1 MEETKDYIEAWADE
15 DEKQRESSPVTEAV
29 VAAQKADKDAFA
41 DAFENDRF
49 GIDIDKAK
57 KKADGGEADG
67 SEVEEVKAE

>member
-1 MEETKDYIEAWADE
+1 MEETKDYIEAWTDE
-15 DEKQRESSPVTEAV
+15 DEKQRESSPVTDAV

-57 KKADGGEADG
+57 KKAEDGET
-67 SEVEEVKAE
+67 EEVKAE

>member
-1 MEETKDYIEAWADE
+1 MEETKDYIEAWTDE
-15 DEKQRESSPVTEAV
+15 GQKQKEAHPVTEAV

-57 KKADGGEADG
+57 KKAETVEA
-67 SEVEEVKAE
+67 EEDKEGKQ